1 MIATISVLIFLLVL
15 YIIGGIRHKKA
26 YDEWLK
32 PDKYYIREIFRG
44 MNSFLF
50 TIMGTPVPKAFV
62 DSSDGAYAKLTKEE
76 VDECVDIAYQKMRFD
91 DVTYS
96 DAYEWRVF
104 DCEDFAGR
112 MKSEMTLAYR
122 FQFAQTKRG
131 APFALFGYTKESGSK
146 HVCLKAIADKK
157 AMYYEVY
164 PDHAGELKLTPK
176 EVKSMDLELF

>member
-62 DSSDGAYAKLTKEE
+62 DSSDGAYAELSKAD
-76 VDECVDIAYQKMRFD
+76 VWQCVEL
-91 DVTYS
+91 
-96 DAYEWRVF
+96 AYEDMRDNDILYSSFYKWRVF
-104 DCEDFAGR
+104 DCEDFAVT
-112 MKSEMTLAYR
+112 MKAY
-122 FQFAQTKRG
+122 ATMAYASLMWTPKRG
-131 APFALFGYTKESGSK
+131 APFALFGYTKEGGQR
-146 HVCLKAIADKK
+146 HVCLKAIADGKP
-157 AMYYEVY
+157 MFFEVY
-164 PDHAGELKLTPK
+164 PDHAGELKLTSK
-176 EVKSMDLELF
+176 EIKSMDLELF